1 MCSEQVIDKL
11 EKKIINFFWNWKNF
25 IIFFQKVIIF
35 QKICVKFFP
44 FQSSL
49 NMHVVVMLYVYR
61 AVENDWWVERY
72 FLKSYDASL
81 TFLSSIFDRRNHN
94 KRSMYRKLS
103 ELFFTVKI
111 YIIENMAGH
120 QWHVLRRL
128 WLLTTHI
135 CHYFYFKC
143 VAEATV
149 LMNYCE

>member
-11 EKKIINFFWNWKNF
+11 EKKIIIFFWNWKNF
-25 IIFFQKVIIF
+25 ITIFFSKSHNFPKNIYD
-35 QKICVKFFP
+35 KFFP
-44 FQSSL
+44 FQSSH
-49 NMHVVVMLYVYR
+49 NMHVVVVYLWKR
-61 AVENDWWVERY
+61 LMSRTLL
-72 FLKSYDASL
+72 FKKYDASL

-103 ELFFTVKI
+103 ELFFTVEI

-143 VAEATV
+143 VAKATV

>member
-1 MCSEQVIDKL
+1 MTNVFRTSYWQAWKEDHFFFFGT
-11 EKKIINFFWNWKNF
+11 EKISLFS
-25 IIFFQKVIIF
+25 FQKVIIF
-35 QKICVKFFP
+35 QKIYDKLFP
-44 FQSSL
+44 FQSSH
-49 NMHVVVMLYVYR
+49 NMHVVVVYLWKR
-61 AVENDWWVERY
+61 LMSRTLL
-72 FLKSYDASL
+72 FKKYDASL

-103 ELFFTVKI
+103 ELFFTVEI

-135 CHYFYFKC
+135 CYYFYFKC

>member
-1 MCSEQVIDKL
+1 MSNVFRTRYWQAC
-11 EKKIINFFWNWKNF
+11 NT
-25 IIFFQKVIIF
+25 IIFLELKKFQTVIIF
-35 QKICVKFFP
+35 KKIYDKFFP
-44 FQSSL
+44 FQSSQ
-49 NMHVVVMLYVYR
+49 NMHVVVVYR
-61 AVENDWWVERY
+61 WKRLMSRTLL
-72 FLKSYDASL
+72 FKKYDASL